1 MIDAFTTVRRAA
13 DRYTHEYVLDDVD
26 DRELLAWGEA
36 GLVVLIARCEARI
49 RQAVARSSGSGTAE
63 RDDMLQTAMEAFV
76 AAMTEYDPDGPADPY
91 TFAHYRIVQ
100 AVKDASMEQ
109 SIMSIPPRSQR
120 RFWQAMSA
128 ADHNPVRARRWSALQ
143 RLTGWALQELADAG
157 DVVAASILDERIALW
172 ERKGHDIQERMSD
185 TGRGLEPHVFDA
197 LHAALF
203 YVSVD
208 EAVPTDTDGETL
220 TYGDTIA
227 DEAAEA
233 AITSVEG
240 LVATSAMLSTLD
252 DRERR
257 TLVMLYGL
265 DGHGERTASDV
276 AEVLGVSRP
285 RVQNIKAAA
294 LRKLRKAV
302 DA

>member
-1 MIDAFTTVRRAA
+1 MIDAFTTVRQAA
-13 DRYTHEYVLDDVD
+13 ERYTYEYVLDEVD
-26 DRELLAWGEA
+26 DRELLAWGEE

-49 RQAVARSSGSGTAE
+49 RQVVARFSGNGTVE
-63 RDDMLQTAMEAFV
+63 RDDLFQTAMEAFV
-76 AAMTEYDPDGPADPY
+76 AAMAEYDPEGSADPY

-100 AVKDASMEQ
+100 AVKDAAAESVISM
-109 SIMSIPPRSQR
+109 PPRIQR
-120 RFWQAMSA
+120 RFWQAMTA

-143 RLTGWALQELADAG
+143 RLTGWALQDLADAG

-172 ERKGHDIQERMSD
+172 ERKGYDITERMSD
-185 TGRGLEPHVFDA
+185 TGRGLEPHVFDT

-208 EAVPTDTDGETL
+208 EAVPTDADGETL

-227 DEAAEA
+227 DEAAET
-233 AITSVEG
+233 AITTVEG
-240 LVATSAMLSTLD
+240 MVATSAMLSTLD
-252 DRERR
+252 ERERR

-265 DGHGERTASDV
+265 DGRGERTASDV

-302 DA
+302 AA

>member
-1 MIDAFTTVRRAA
+1 MIDAFTTVRQAA
-13 DRYTHEYVLDDVD
+13 DRYTYEYVLDEVD
-26 DRELLAWGEA
+26 DRDLLAWGEA

-49 RQAVARSSGSGTAE
+49 RQVVARFSGNGTVE
-63 RDDMLQTAMEAFV
+63 RDDLFQTAMEAFV
-76 AAMTEYDPDGPADPY
+76 AAMAEYDPEGTADPY

-100 AVKDASMEQ
+100 AVKDAAAESVISM
-109 SIMSIPPRSQR
+109 PPRIQR

-157 DVVAASILDERIALW
+157 DVIAASILDERIALW
-172 ERKGHDIQERMSD
+172 ERKGYDITERMSD
-185 TGRGLEPHVFDA
+185 TGRGLEPHVFDT

-227 DEAAEA
+227 DEAAET
-233 AITSVEG
+233 AITTVEG
-240 LVATSAMLSTLD
+240 MVATSAMLSALD
-252 DRERR
+252 ERERR

-265 DGHGERTASDV
+265 DGRGERTASDV

-302 DA
+302 VA

>member
-1 MIDAFTTVRRAA
+1 MIDAFTSVRQAA
-13 DRYTHEYVLDDVD
+13 ERYTYEYVLDEVG
-26 DRELLAWGEA
+26 DRELLAWDEA

-49 RQAVARSSGSGTAE
+49 RQVVARFSGNGTVE
-63 RDDMLQTAMEAFV
+63 RDDLFQTAMEAFV
-76 AAMTEYDPDGPADPY
+76 AAMAEYDPEGSADPY

-100 AVKDASMEQ
+100 AVKDAAAESVISM
-109 SIMSIPPRSQR
+109 PPRIQR

-172 ERKGHDIQERMSD
+172 ERKGYDITERMSD
-185 TGRGLEPHVFDA
+185 TGRGLEPHVFDT

-203 YVSVD
+203 YVSTD
-208 EAVPTDTDGETL
+208 EAVPTDADGETL

-227 DEAAEA
+227 DEAAET
-233 AITSVEG
+233 AITTVEG
-240 LVATSAMLSTLD
+240 MVATSAMLSALD
-252 DRERR
+252 ERERR

-265 DGHGERTASDV
+265 DGRGERTASDV

-302 DA
+302 AV